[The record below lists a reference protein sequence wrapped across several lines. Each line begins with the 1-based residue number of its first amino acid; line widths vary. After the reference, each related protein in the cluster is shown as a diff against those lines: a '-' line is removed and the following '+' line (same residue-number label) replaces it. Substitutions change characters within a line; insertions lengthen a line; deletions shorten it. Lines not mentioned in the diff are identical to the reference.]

1 MDYTIWAEMFGNGLI
16 LKIALTKA
24 LREDLGGMEKI
35 K

>member
-1 MDYTIWAEMFGNGLI
+1 MGGNVWEWVNI
-16 LKIALTKA
+16 KDNFTKA